1 MRTDLGGALGECLMR
16 REAEA
21 SVALSHDPDI
31 QTRYLPDVDA
41 ILAMRPGLEMD
52 MAVGRAMGKHV
63 EEWRGKC
70 YERREIQYSNYP
82 HELADRGKR
91 CYPGA
96 FSENARR
103 EQRFKWRPSTDANDA
118 VVLLPA
124 LLASGRWRVAY
135 SGPNFID
142 CVVFVWEPTPA
153 GNAIMVGG
161 AVGGRRLSF
170 CEAICKAFL
179 IEFSGR

>member
-1 MRTDLGGALGECLMR
+1 MRTDRDGALVGYLMR

-31 QTRYLPDVDA
+31 QTRYLPDIDA

-52 MAVGRAMGKHV
+52 MAVGREMGKHV

-70 YERREIQYSNYP
+70 YERRGITLVFCCP
-82 HELADRGKR
+82 RD
-91 CYPGA
+91 
-96 FSENARR
+96 ARR

-118 VVLLPA
+118 LP
-124 LLASGRWRVAY
+124 LLAKLPKESWNFVVSGDPPAWGLIKGSVA
-135 SGPNFID
+135 S
-142 CVVFVWEPTPA
+142 VWCD
-153 GNAIMVGG
+153 
-161 AVGGRRLSF
+161 SF